1 MTRVVMICLAV
12 LAMVWAPC
20 ALALEDTAANRW
32 AQAVRYERAV
42 PTDDVLETSVVRVAR
57 MLPPEHRQPFIDY
70 AVLRID
76 RDGLRDSVLTALT
89 ETFSADELRAM
100 ADFFGS
106 PVGQSVARKMGRYT
120 ERVMPLVM
128 TVVRATATGYARE
141 QEAE

>member
-1 MTRVVMICLAV
+1 
-12 LAMVWAPC
+12 
-20 ALALEDTAANRW
+20 
-32 AQAVRYERAV
+32 
-42 PTDDVLETSVVRVAR
+42 
-57 MLPPEHRQPFIDY
+57 
-70 AVLRID
+70 
-76 RDGLRDSVLTALT
+76 
-89 ETFSADELRAM
+89 M